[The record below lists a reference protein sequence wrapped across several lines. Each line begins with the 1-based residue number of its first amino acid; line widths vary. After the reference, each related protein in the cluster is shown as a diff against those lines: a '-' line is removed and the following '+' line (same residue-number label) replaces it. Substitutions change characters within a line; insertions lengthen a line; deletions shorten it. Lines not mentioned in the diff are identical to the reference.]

1 MSESNTSNVTG
12 HRYDDIEEYDNP
24 LPGWWS
30 WIFAVSIV
38 FSVVYFFFTTLIGAQ
53 ASPEGFYDREVTA
66 DMERQFAMM
75 GDIKSDAASLLKL
88 TGDEKLLKVGR
99 SIFVTNCAACHNA
112 NGSGLTG
119 PNLTDDVYVHVKRI
133 EDVADVVTVGRNNG
147 AMPAWGNRLQPKE
160 VTLVAAYVASLRGT
174 NVAGRAPEG
183 QAIAPWAAAGTAAA
197 PVAAPAAPAAPE
209 K

>member
-1 MSESNTSNVTG
+1 MSNSNTPNVTG

-38 FSVVYFFFTTLIGAQ
+38 FSAVYFFFTTLIGAQ

-66 DMERQFAMM
+66 DTARQFAMM
-75 GDIKSDAASLLKL
+75 GDIKSDAASLVKL

-99 SIFVTNCAACHNA
+99 SIFVTHCAACHNA
-112 NGSGLTG
+112 NGAGLTG

-133 EDVADVVTVGRNNG
+133 EDIADVVTVGRNNG

-174 NVAGRAPEG
+174 NVAGRPAEG
-183 QAIAPWAAAGTAAA
+183 QAVAPWSAGGG
-197 PVAAPAAPAAPE
+197 AAPAVSATAPE

>member
-1 MSESNTSNVTG
+1 MSTSNRSSPNVTG

-38 FSVVYFFFTTLIGAQ
+38 FSAVYFFFTTMLGAQ

-66 DMERQFAMM
+66 DVERQFAMM
-75 GDIKSDAASLLKL
+75 GDIKSDPASLLKL
-88 TGDEKLLKVGR
+88 SGDEKLLKVGH
-99 SIFVTNCAACHNA
+99 SIFVSNCAACHNV
-112 NGSGLTG
+112 NGAGLTG
-119 PNLTDDVYVHVKRI
+119 PNLTDDVYLHVRKI
-133 EDVADVVTVGRNNG
+133 EDIADVVTTGRNNG

-160 VTLVAAYVASLRGT
+160 VTLVSAYVASLRGT
-174 NVAGRAPEG
+174 HVAGRVPEG
-183 QAIAPWAAAGTAAA
+183 QAIAPWSAAAAN
-197 PVAAPAAPAAPE
+197 AAPATAPTD

>member
-1 MSESNTSNVTG
+1 MSTRHTPNVTG

-38 FSVVYFFFTTLIGAQ
+38 FSVAYFFFATMIGQ
-53 ASPEGFYDREVTA
+53 QVSSEGFYDREVTA
-66 DMERQFAMM
+66 DTQRQFAMM
-75 GDIKSDAASLLKL
+75 GDIKSDPASLLKL
-88 TGDEKLLKVGR
+88 STDDKLLKVGR
-99 SIFVTNCAACHNA
+99 AIFLTNCAACHNS
-112 NGSGLTG
+112 NGAGLTG

-133 EDVADVVTVGRNNG
+133 EDIADVVAAGRNNG
-147 AMPAWGNRLQPKE
+147 AMPAWNNRLQPKE

-174 NVAGRAPEG
+174 NVPGRTPEG
-183 QAIAPWAAAGTAAA
+183 QPIAPWSAD
-197 PVAAPAAPAAPE
+197 